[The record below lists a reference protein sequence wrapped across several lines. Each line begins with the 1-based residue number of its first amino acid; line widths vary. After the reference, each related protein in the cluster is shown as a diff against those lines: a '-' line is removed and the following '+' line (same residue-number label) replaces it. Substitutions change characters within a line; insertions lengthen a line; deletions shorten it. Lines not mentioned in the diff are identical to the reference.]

1 MDCIYTDSPTN
12 QPHRVYAELKT
23 NRIITSERQRE
34 NFERFKLL
42 RVWAQSYLAG
52 VSKVIVGFRDDAGT
66 LKTVERFNTSEIPRF
81 VRDKGLWDPHV
92 CIGFT
97 AKVLEW
103 LQGELDGVDDAH
115 EVYRLKSTNGSEL
128 ELEGP
133 LNDHPSFLPSWW
145 IDELKGDSV

>member
-1 MDCIYTDSPTN
+1 M
-12 QPHRVYAELKT
+12 YAELKT
-23 NRIITSERQRE
+23 NRIITSDRQRE

-52 VSKVIVGFRDDAGT
+52 VSKVIVGFRDDFGT
-66 LKTVERFNTSEIPRF
+66 LKTVERFNTAEIPRF

-103 LQGELDGVDDAH
+103 LERELEHVEDPH
-115 EVYRLKSTNGSEL
+115 TVYRLKCVNGSEL
-128 ELEGP
+128 VLEGP
-133 LNDHPSFLPSWW
+133 LLDYPTFLPQWW
-145 IDELKGDSV
+145 INAVDEGETQETSRRM